1 MQVNITKTKIMIF
14 FLNGK
19 DKPITFLFEGSPL
32 EIVKEYKYL
41 GIDFHYKLSWETCR
55 EKMIQGGCDSK
66 IGAKKLNFGIQKP
79 KKPSLVCW
87 LHGLL
92 SMVVKYGKQR
102 VNSQVETSK
111 KNSEANNY

>member
-55 EKMIQGGCDSK
+55 AKRIQGG
-66 IGAKKLNFGIQKP
+66 
-79 KKPSLVCW
+79 
-87 LHGLL
+87 
-92 SMVVKYGKQR
+92 
-102 VNSQVETSK
+102 
-111 KNSEANNY
+111 